1 MIKFLDLHKINQP
14 YEPLFHEKL
23 KKFLDKG
30 WYILG
35 NEVEQFEH
43 DFAQYCGTKFCIG
56 VGNGLDA
63 LVLIFKAYIE
73 LGKLQKGDEV
83 IVPANTYI
91 ASVLA
96 ILQADLIPVLVEP
109 DEATFN
115 LNPQLIME
123 NITSKTKAIFAVHL
137 YGQLADMEQINF
149 IAKQHNLLVIEDA
162 AQAHGAKLNSDIEI
176 PNFNAQNLELR
187 TYNLQPTTLNPEPR
201 TQHPE
206 PTTQIPQPNL
216 KAGNVGN
223 AAGFSFYPSKNL
235 GALGDGGAI
244 TTNDAALA
252 QILFSLRNYG
262 SEVKYH
268 NHFIGVNSRLDEIQ
282 AAFLNIKLPNLDENN
297 SKRIAIA
304 KRYLTGIK
312 NNAIALPFYN
322 NSENHVFHLFV
333 IRVQNRTKLQ
343 NYLLENG
350 IQTQIHYPIPPH
362 KQKAVQHLQHL
373 SFPITEKIHDEVL
386 SLPISPVM
394 TDDEVDFVI
403 KILNQ
408 WMS

>member
-1 MIKFLDLHKINQP
+1 MIKFLDLHKINEP
-14 YEPLFHEKL
+14 YEPQFQEKL

-35 NEVEQFEH
+35 TEVAQFEH
-43 DFAQYCGTKFCIG
+43 DFAHYCGTKFCIG

-91 ASVLA
+91 ASILA

-115 LNPQLIME
+115 LNPQFISE
-123 NITSKTKAIFAVHL
+123 KITSKTKAILAVHL
-137 YGQLADMEQINF
+137 YGQLANMEQINVL
-149 IAKQHNLLVIEDA
+149 AKEHNLLVVEDA
-162 AQAHGAKLNSDIEI
+162 AQAHGAKLNCNIKI
-176 PNFNAQNLELR
+176 PNSNGLNLEPT
-187 TYNLQPTTLNPEPR
+187 TYNPQPTTHN
-201 TQHPE
+201 
-206 PTTQIPQPNL
+206 PQPIL
-216 KAGNVGN
+216 KAGNLGN

-235 GALGDGGAI
+235 GALGDAGAI
-244 TTNDAALA
+244 TTNDVALA
-252 QILFSLRNYG
+252 EILFSLRNYG
-262 SEVKYH
+262 SQVKYH
-268 NHFIGVNSRLDEIQ
+268 NDFIGINSRLDELQ
-282 AAFLNIKLPNLDENN
+282 AAFLNVKLPNLDEDN
-297 SKRIAIA
+297 SKRIALA
-304 KRYLTGIK
+304 KRYLAEIK
-312 NNAIALPFYN
+312 NDKIILPFYD

-333 IRVQNRTKLQ
+333 IRVKNRTKLQ
-343 NYLLENG
+343 EYLMENG

-362 KQKAVQHLQHL
+362 KQKALQHLQHL
-373 SFPITEKIHDEVL
+373 SFPITEKIHDEAL
-386 SLPISPVM
+386 SLPMSPVM

-408 WMS
+408 WTF